1 MARRCNCVYVSMYCW
16 QINNIWL
23 TLNDG
28 DTIADQLLFECT
40 VRCYAKSTR
49 LIKACNYWDN
59 GTKDMS
65 AIKSIVLHHHNRAA
79 MTHYSDGGS
88 QQGALSLLL
97 LYNCY
102 RAPHFNVHHTDI
114 INISAAAHNG
124 RSDTSLPSWQPRR
137 TTMTAAAAWCQEAA
151 GHKSRWFLQR
161 VMLLLQLISALVTQK
176 DTCL

>member
-65 AIKSIVLHHHNRAA
+65 AIKSIVLHHHNKARCRCCCTTVAERRILTSITRTLLTSQRLRTMDA
-79 MTHYSDGGS
+79 VTRRFLPDSRGGRRWRRRRRDVKRPQATKVVDSYS
-88 QQGALSLLL
+88 
-97 LYNCY
+97 
-102 RAPHFNVHHTDI
+102 V
-114 INISAAAHNG
+114 
-124 RSDTSLPSWQPRR
+124 
-137 TTMTAAAAWCQEAA
+137 
-151 GHKSRWFLQR
+151 
-161 VMLLLQLISALVTQK
+161 
-176 DTCL
+176 